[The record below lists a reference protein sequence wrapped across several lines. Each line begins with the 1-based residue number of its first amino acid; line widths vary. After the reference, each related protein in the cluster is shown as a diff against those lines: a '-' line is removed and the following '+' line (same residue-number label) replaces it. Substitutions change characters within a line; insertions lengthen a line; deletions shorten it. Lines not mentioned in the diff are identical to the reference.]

1 MMLAD
6 KFDPKSN
13 ISLHKKKHYN
23 FQYEISF
30 PSETEISV
38 SSLFYYHL
46 FAITFKNLFCAGT
59 KVSRQSNST
68 VSVTMEAETQDRKNK
83 LILLSQVIR
92 LITPMDILLL
102 ALILWTMMLKL
113 KTMKDG

>member
-6 KFDPKSN
+6 KLYPKSN

-46 FAITFKNLFCAGT
+46 FAITFKNLFSAGT
-59 KVSRQSNST
+59 KVSRQSNPT
-68 VSVTMEAETQDRKNK
+68 VSVTMEAETQTEEE
-83 LILLSQVIR
+83 QVNI
-92 LITPMDILLL
+92 IEPSDPINYSNGH
-102 ALILWTMMLKL
+102 WTFCSWH
-113 KTMKDG
+113 